1 VLCDEAV
8 PAKIGHALGLAT
20 RRKVTMTAD
29 VCEILE
35 KRAVGAKGPFVI
47 SSKDDPNRYS

>member
-1 VLCDEAV
+1 VLSDEAV

-20 RRKVTMTAD
+20 RRKVTMTGD
-29 VCEILE
+29 VCKTLE
-35 KRAVGAKGPFVI
+35 KLAVGAKGLFVI